1 MNQSNNKPTTPKMEN
16 LTKKELNILKHIA
29 KQKLLGMDHEHK
41 DFDFFHNLWLKLIRK
56 ELSNVKQ
63 KIN

>member
-16 LTKKELNILKHIA
+16 LTKKELNVLKQLVKHEW
-29 KQKLLGMDHEHK
+29 LGMHHEHK
-41 DFDFFHNLWLKLIRK
+41 DFDFFHNLWFKLIRK